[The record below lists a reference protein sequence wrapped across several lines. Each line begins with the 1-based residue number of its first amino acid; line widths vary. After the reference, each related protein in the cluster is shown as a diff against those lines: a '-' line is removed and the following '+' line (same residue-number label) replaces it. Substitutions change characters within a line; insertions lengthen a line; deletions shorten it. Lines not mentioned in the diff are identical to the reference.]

1 MASADINSSLLVLKQ
16 WVDALVRRFP
26 TAEIVDHDKN
36 SFTVRIR
43 YDDIFR
49 YFYDDI
55 KKSVNDAKVSLKECE
70 YDEKYKQCMVIKTSH
85 IITNLKQVG
94 FTNVFTITGDG
105 YILYYIPVSDMFD
118 VFDKMWKE
126 ANHGKPIRFTFT
138 TRRLTPTKPDSRN
151 IRGTPPT
158 GGTPTPSPAPTVI
171 YHYIKIE
178 FIQVST
184 A

>member
-1 MASADINSSLLVLKQ
+1 MTNADINSSLVVLKQ
-16 WVDALVRRFP
+16 WVDTLIRRFP

-43 YDDIFR
+43 YDDIFK

-85 IITNLKQVG
+85 IITNLKELG
-94 FTNVFTITGDG
+94 FVNVFTITGDG
-105 YILYYIPVSDMFD
+105 YMMYYIPITDMFN

-126 ANHGKPIRFTFT
+126 VNRGKPIRFTFA
-138 TRRLTPTKPDSRN
+138 TRRLTPTKSDSST
-151 IRGTPPT
+151 GTSS
-158 GGTPTPSPAPTVI
+158 TPAVI

-178 FIQVST
+178 FIQVSR

>member
-1 MASADINSSLLVLKQ
+1 MTSADINSSLYVLKQ

-26 TAEIVDHDKN
+26 TAEIVDHDNN

-70 YDEKYKQCMVIKTSH
+70 YDEKYKMCMIIKTSH
-85 IITNLKQVG
+85 IITNLKEVG

-105 YILYYIPVSDMFD
+105 YIMYYIPVTDMFN

-126 ANHGKPIRFTFT
+126 TNRGKPIRFTFS
-138 TRRLTPTKPDSRN
+138 TRRMTPTKSDGNSN
-151 IRGTPPT
+151 AVS
-158 GGTPTPSPAPTVI
+158 TPTMI

-178 FIQVST
+178 FIQVSR

>member
-1 MASADINSSLLVLKQ
+1 MANADINSSLIVLKQ
-16 WVDALVRRFP
+16 WVDTLIRRFP

-43 YDDIFR
+43 YDDIFK

-55 KKSVNDAKVSLKECE
+55 KKSVNDAKVSLKDCE

-85 IITNLKQVG
+85 IITNLKELG
-94 FTNVFTITGDG
+94 FVNVFTITGDG
-105 YILYYIPVSDMFD
+105 YILYYIPITDMFN

-126 ANHGKPIRFTFT
+126 VNRGKPIRFTFA
-138 TRRLTPTKPDSRN
+138 TRRLTPTKSDSST
-151 IRGTPPT
+151 GT
-158 GGTPTPSPAPTVI
+158 GSTPAVI

-178 FIQVST
+178 FIQVSR